1 MKYAV
6 VSDIHGNLES
16 LEKALT
22 LIAPDEKILCLGD
35 IVGYGPNPNECV
47 RMVRDRATDTVLG
60 NHDVAAVDNFG
71 VEYFNP
77 AARRAIEWTQRVID
91 KDLVNWLNTLSYEA
105 RHPNFLMV
113 HGAPVH
119 YFEYLLD
126 KRHARAAFDRTDAPL
141 IFVGHTHIAEYY
153 SIDEAGGIGH
163 AHMQHGGRLQLE
175 GGLRYIIDVG
185 SIGQPR
191 DLNPQ
196 PSFVRY
202 DDEAKTIEW
211 VRYDYDVAGVQQ
223 KIVDAE
229 LPAALAARLDVGR

>member
-6 VSDIHGNLES
+6 VSDIHANLES
-16 LEKALT
+16 LEKALS
-22 LIAPDEKILCLGD
+22 LIGEDETILCLGD

-47 RMVRDRATDTVLG
+47 RLVRDRATETVLG

-91 KDLVNWLNTLSYEA
+91 KDVIVWLNSLSYEM
-105 RHPNFLMV
+105 RHPAFLMV

-153 SIDEAGGIGH
+153 SLDAAGEVGH
-163 AHMQHGGRLQLE
+163 AHMQHGGELHMEE
-175 GGLRYIIDVG
+175 GKRYIVDVG

-196 PSFVRY
+196 PCFVRY
-202 DDEAKTIEW
+202 DDETQVVQW
-211 VRYDYDVAGVQQ
+211 VRYDYA
-223 KIVDAE
+223 VDEVKAKMVLAE

>member
-1 MKYAV
+1 VRYAV
-6 VSDIHGNLES
+6 FSDIHGNLES
-16 LEKALT
+16 LQRAFELVE
-22 LIAPDEKILCLGD
+22 PSDRVLCLGD

-47 RMVRDRATDTVLG
+47 RMIRERAYQVVLG

-77 AARRAIEWTQRVID
+77 AARRAIEWTQTVIEPD
-91 KDLVNWLNTLSYEA
+91 VVAWLNGLSYEI
-105 RHPNFLMV
+105 RDDRYLLV

-126 KRHARAAFDRTDAPL
+126 KRHAKAAFERTDAP
-141 IFVGHTHIAEYY
+141 IVFVGHTHIAEYY
-153 SIDEAGGIGH
+153 ALEPDGTISH
-163 AHMQHGGRLQLE
+163 QHMQNGGELALDRE
-175 GGLRYIIDVG
+175 KRYIIDVG

-196 PSFVRY
+196 PSFVLF
-202 DDEAKTIEW
+202 DADANVVKWI
-211 VRYDYDVAGVQQ
+211 RYDYPIKEVQQ

-229 LPAALAARLDVGR
+229 LPHALAARLDVGR

>member
-1 MKYAV
+1 MRYAII
-6 VSDIHGNLES
+6 SDIHGNLES
-16 LEKALT
+16 LQKALS
-22 LIAPDEKILCLGD
+22 LVREGDKVLCLGD

-47 RMVRDRATDTVLG
+47 RLVRERASDVVLG

-71 VEYFNP
+71 VEYFNA
-77 AARRAIEWTQRVID
+77 AARRAIEWTQTVIEPD
-91 KDLVNWLNTLSYEA
+91 VLEWLNGLSYEI
-105 RHPNFLMV
+105 RHPDFLMV

-126 KRHARAAFDRTDAPL
+126 KRHAKAAFERTDARL

-153 SIDEAGGIGH
+153 GLEPDGSISH
-163 AHMQHGGRLQLE
+163 AHMQQGGELQLE
-175 GGLRYIIDVG
+175 EGKRYIIDVG

-196 PSFVRY
+196 PCFVFY
-202 DDEAKTIEW
+202 DEERKHVQWT
-211 VRYDYDVAGVQQ
+211 RYDYPIGEVQQ

-229 LPAALAARLDVGR
+229 LPHALAARLDVGR